1 MISTAT
7 WILSHIYPG
16 LEFAKQ
22 AGLTS
27 VVRPMHLKDGATQTC
42 VHSLGQSSLEVY
54 YDAIDGNVHYTATVA
69 SGQYVAMGYG
79 SNMDGTDMVAWIDD
93 GTANA

>member
-1 MISTAT
+1 MLSTAT

-16 LEFAKQ
+16 FEIAKQ

-27 VVRPMHLKDGATQTC
+27 VVRPLQLKDGATQTC
-42 VHSLGQSSLEVY
+42 FHSLGLSSLEVY
-54 YDAIDGNVHYTATVA
+54 YDKNDGFVHYTATVA

-79 SNMDGTDMVAWIDD
+79 
-93 GTANA
+93 